1 MKTHE
6 NSNTTIPNPQSAIHN
21 PSPTDPIV
29 QVTNV
34 ERVYGRGSQAV
45 RALAGV
51 SLTVARGS
59 FVALMGRSGSGKT
72 TLLNCIG
79 GLDRPTAGE
88 VKLLGQAL
96 NTLTER
102 QLTRLRRREI
112 GFVFQSFALLPTYS
126 AAENV
131 DIMLRLAGVRS
142 RERRARVAAC
152 LELVG
157 LTGHAHHRPAELSGG
172 QQQRVAIARAIAPQ
186 PPLLLADEPTGE
198 LDSATGKQIF
208 ALFRRLVDEQGIT
221 VVVATHNAD
230 VIEFATQ
237 VHELRDG
244 RLLR

>member
-1 MKTHE
+1 MGETRGR
-6 NSNTTIPNPQSAIHN
+6 NTQMSM
-21 PSPTDPIV
+21 TDPIV
-29 QVTNV
+29 QVIAL
-34 ERVYGRGSQAV
+34 ERIYGRDNRAV

-51 SLTVARGS
+51 NLTVAPGNL
-59 FVALMGRSGSGKT
+59 VALMGRSGSGKT

-88 VKLLGQAL
+88 VKVLGQVL

-102 QLTRLRRREI
+102 ELTLLRRRYI

-131 DIMLRLAGVRS
+131 DIMLRLAGMRP
-142 RERRARVAAC
+142 RERQARVVAC

-172 QQQRVAIARAIAPQ
+172 QQQRVAIARAIALQ
-186 PPLLLADEPTGE
+186 PPLVLADEPTGE

-208 ALFRRLVDEQGIT
+208 ALFRQLVEEQGIT
-221 VVVATHNAD
+221 VIVTTHNPD
-230 VIEFATQ
+230 VLEYATQ
-237 VHELRDG
+237 VHELKDG
-244 RLLR
+244 CLS

>member
-1 MKTHE
+1 MQYAVRRC
-6 NSNTTIPNPQSAIHN
+6 PM
-21 PSPTDPIV
+21 TDPIV
-29 QVTNV
+29 QVTDL
-34 ERVYGRGSQAV
+34 ERVYGRGNQAV
-45 RALAGV
+45 HALAGV
-51 SLTVARGS
+51 NLTVARGS

-88 VKLLGQAL
+88 VKVLGRAL
-96 NTLTER
+96 NTLAER
-102 QLTRLRRREI
+102 ELTRLRREAI

-131 DIMLRLAGVRS
+131 DVMLRLAGMRA
-142 RERRARVAAC
+142 RQRQARVAAC
-152 LELVG
+152 LALVG

-172 QQQRVAIARAIAPQ
+172 QQQRVAIARAIALE

-208 ALFRRLVDEQGIT
+208 ALFRQLVDEQGLT
-221 VVVATHNAD
+221 VIVATHNPD
-230 VIEFATQ
+230 VIEYATR

-244 RLLR
+244 RLLQ

>member
-1 MKTHE
+1 MQYAVRRC
-6 NSNTTIPNPQSAIHN
+6 PM
-21 PSPTDPIV
+21 TDPIV
-29 QVTNV
+29 QVTDLA
-34 ERVYGRGSQAV
+34 RTYGRGNQAV
-45 RALAGV
+45 HALAGV
-51 SLTVARGS
+51 NLTVARGS

-88 VKLLGQAL
+88 VKVLGRAL
-96 NTLTER
+96 NTLAER
-102 QLTRLRRREI
+102 ELTRLRREAI

-131 DIMLRLAGVRS
+131 DVMLRLANMRA
-142 RERRARVAAC
+142 RQRQARVAAC
-152 LELVG
+152 LALVG

-172 QQQRVAIARAIAPQ
+172 QQQRVAIARAIALE

-208 ALFRRLVDEQGIT
+208 ALFRQLVDEHGLT
-221 VVVATHNAD
+221 VIVATHNPD
-230 VIEFATQ
+230 VIEYATR

-244 RLLR
+244 HLLQ